1 MDQYCRCIFA
11 IRSLKSQR
19 CGISSSFVNFSI
31 NFSLSKLNNMYIT
44 TQARR
49 NIKGQWG
56 YARDMSPLQFANK
69 YVIISTAKN
78 NDGS

>member
-31 NFSLSKLNNMYIT
+31 NFSLSRLNNIIT

-56 YARDMSPLQFANK
+56 YARDMSPLQFGNK
-69 YVIISTAKN
+69 YVIISAAKY